1 MRIRIV
7 TLIGVLLSIVYIII
21 ITNSIEKGDTNAV
34 SMYLVVFLFPSCIV
48 VILNSFLLSLL
59 IKQKKSK
66 SVKIVGSLLPVVILS
81 MLSFRENLTFIE
93 IDANLVFV
101 AQVGAMALGVTNLL
115 WLISF
120 RKVKPVVFKP
130 KMRV

>member
-21 ITNSIEKGDTNAV
+21 IANSIEKGDTNAV

-93 IDANLVFV
+93 IDANLVFM
-101 AQVGAMALGVTNLL
+101 AQVGALALGVTNLL